1 MSKLVL
7 ASIVLLAS
15 IYLFVQAPPPLT
27 EQTTAQGA
35 TIEVEVLFR
44 TVDAINAGARALYTK
59 RIVGGGKSAGLAF
72 GEDWDEAGVEKGPL
86 PALFLRLVAAELERR
101 PERLGLFLASDAP
114 INPSNMLTGQ
124 QLQQFTSLKADGEP
138 KFFGIDGYGEVA
150 MFADIASVEPCVT
163 CHNEHKDTP
172 KDDWR
177 LHDVMGA
184 TTWSYPTAT
193 LAQSEY
199 IEVVE
204 ATFAAIADAYQ
215 TYLDHSAGFAAPP
228 AIGAA
233 WPAEG
238 SRVLPDRA
246 TFLKEVRAVTAPAVI
261 EHVLKT
267 AESKG

>member
-1 MSKLVL
+1 MTKLIL
-7 ASIVLLAS
+7 ASVVFLMG
-15 IYLFVQAPPPLT
+15 IYLFVQAPPPLP
-27 EQTTAQGA
+27 EQTVAHGA
-35 TIEVEVLFR
+35 TIEAKVLFH

-59 RIVGGGKSAGLAF
+59 RIVGGGKAAGLAY

-124 QLQQFTSLKADGEP
+124 QLQQFLALKVDGEP

-150 MFADIASVEPCVT
+150 MFADIASVQPCVT

-177 LHDVMGA
+177 LNDVMGA

-193 LAQSEY
+193 LPQSEY
-199 IEVVE
+199 LEVVE

-228 AIGAA
+228 EIGAA
-233 WPAEG
+233 WPAKG

-246 TFLKEVRAVTAPAVI
+246 TFMAEVRAVTAPTVI
-261 EHVLKT
+261 EHVMKT
-267 AESKG
+267 AEPGT